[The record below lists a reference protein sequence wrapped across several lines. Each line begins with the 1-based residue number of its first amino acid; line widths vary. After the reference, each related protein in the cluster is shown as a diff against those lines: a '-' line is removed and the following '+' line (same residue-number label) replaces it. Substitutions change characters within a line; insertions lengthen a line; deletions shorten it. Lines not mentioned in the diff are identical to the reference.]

1 MSDDALRALEREA
14 RSAGDGVAVL
24 RLAAALDRAGRPAE
38 AFAALAAGRA
48 DPAVRAALGARPLEP
63 GPPITVRPAI
73 RWRRKQ
79 AGTDRVTYFA
89 AGPLGVVLG
98 SKAKLRVLDPDDGAT
113 RFELKGSPFQ
123 ALVGDA
129 LLTVRGK
136 RARLEAFDVWTGERL
151 YDAPLEG
158 LCTRTVVT
166 SRWLLQETKG
176 GLACYDLAEPRRPP
190 VFAWHRERS
199 ERPGEGLPEP
209 LWLPRAR
216 GDHALAQGASGALS
230 ILDLRTGVATP
241 VDHDGRWL
249 ALGDGVALAAGH
261 VEEYVVPPSTLV
273 AFGLDDGARRWTGP
287 ERAWTHAHVTRGGV
301 VAASDPDGSWGP
313 RDIERLDVATG
324 EERGRCQPEF
334 GTDLGL
340 PGDGV
345 DYLVSTSRMWVTA
358 WPHGAPDGRPPG
370 PPSGVRARVPA
381 LRRPPGPGRL
391 GWSWIQYP
399 TMDVQGAVACLGRI
413 YLMIGRATPLCL
425 EAPA

>member
-1 MSDDALRALEREA
+1 MSDDALRTLEREA
-14 RSAGDGVAVL
+14 RSTGDGVAIL
-24 RLAAALDRAGRPAE
+24 RLAAALDRAGRGAE
-38 AFAALAAGRA
+38 AFAALVAGRH
-48 DPAVRAALGARPLEP
+48 DPAVRAALGARPLDP
-63 GPPITVRPAI
+63 GPAISARPVV

-79 AGTDRVTYFA
+79 TGTDRVTYFA

-123 ALVGDA
+123 ALAGDA

-136 RARLEAFDVWTGERL
+136 KARLEAFDVWTGERL

-166 SRWLLQETKG
+166 SRWLLQETKT

-190 VFAWHRERS
+190 AFAWHRERS
-199 ERPGEGLPEP
+199 ERPGDVYSEP
-209 LWLPRAR
+209 LGFARAQ
-216 GDHALAQGASGALS
+216 GDHALARTASGALS

-261 VEEYVVPPSTLV
+261 VEEYLVPPSALV
-273 AFGLDDGARRWTGP
+273 AYDLADGARRWSAP
-287 ERAWTHAHVTRGGV
+287 ERSWTHAHVTRGGV
-301 VAASDPDGSWGP
+301 IAASDPNGSWGP
-313 RDIERLDVATG
+313 RDVERLDVATG
-324 EERGRCQPEF
+324 AERGRCQPEF
-334 GTDLGL
+334 GTDLAL
-340 PGDGV
+340 AGDGV
-345 DYLVSTSRMWVTA
+345 DYLVSTGRMWVTA
-358 WPHGAPDGRPPG
+358 WPHAAPDTRPSG
-370 PPSGVRARVPA
+370 PLTGVRARVPA
-381 LRRPPGPGRL
+381 LRRAPGPARL

-425 EAPA
+425 EGPA